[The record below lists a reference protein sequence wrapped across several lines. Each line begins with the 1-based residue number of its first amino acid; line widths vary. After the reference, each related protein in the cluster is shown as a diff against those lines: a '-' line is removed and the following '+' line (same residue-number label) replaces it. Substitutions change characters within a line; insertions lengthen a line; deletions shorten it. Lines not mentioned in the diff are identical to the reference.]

1 MLIYMLTRFFQV
13 DNNVRDEVVGS
24 AFGVVHCEGARESFE
39 EALKRVE
46 ARKQKSFRRGMTQQ
60 IQRFADGHRMSSEN
74 FPREGGLSKKAN
86 GDSAGHFHAL
96 KRIPVR
102 GYCWRS
108 ERFENTW
115 FISHYVYK
123 DYQKLKA
130 RDAER
135 LGKNWIR
142 IEVNGDER

>member
-1 MLIYMLTRFFQV
+1 V
-13 DNNVRDEVVGS
+13 DNEFKDEIMGS
-24 AFGVVHCEGARESFE
+24 AFRVVHCAGARKSFE
-39 EALKRVE
+39 
-46 ARKQKSFRRGMTQQ
+46 Q
-60 IQRFADGHRMSSEN
+60 
-74 FPREGGLSKKAN
+74 
-86 GDSAGHFHAL
+86 AL

-108 ERFENTW
+108 ERCENTW

-130 RDAER
+130 RDTER
-135 LGKNWIR
+135 LGKNWLR

>member
-1 MLIYMLTRFFQV
+1 M
-13 DNNVRDEVVGS
+13 DNEFKDEITGS
-24 AFGVVHCEGARESFE
+24 AFRVVHCEGARESFE
-39 EALKRVE
+39 QALKRVE
-46 ARKQKSFRRGMTQQ
+46 ARKHGSFRRGMVQQ
-60 IQRFADGHRMSSEN
+60 IQRLADGHRMSGEN
-74 FPREGGLSKKAN
+74 FPIEGELPKKLN
-86 GDSAGHFHAL
+86 GESAGHFRAL

-108 ERFENTW
+108 ECCENTW

-130 RDAER
+130 RDTER